1 MSKAES
7 GWRVLD
13 DALRVQVSRREV
25 LKIAAG
31 LGISATATGL
41 LGACGSQPQSGQGGG
56 GGGSDTWR
64 IAVPEL
70 KADSVFQGMGIEKG
84 FFEEEGIDAELVP
97 IASGTTS
104 TRALISGDVE
114 MATAGPPPFFAAMA
128 AGSDIRII
136 GSIFTT
142 VPHLMYVRE
151 DIDSLEGLLGESVAG
166 GQPGALLQSLAYALI
181 EQEGLDP
188 DAVSYVNV
196 GGSPDVFQAIVG
208 GNAAGGVAGP
218 DYALQIEDD
227 PSLPVKVLFPV
238 ADRLPDYLRNADA
251 VTSEMLEENR
261 DLVVRATAA
270 YVRGARYAV
279 ENKDEAVA
287 WIVENTEDE
296 ETTAAAVYEEYVN
309 RNLVNTDY
317 LITPSR
323 IEFTQQ
329 VGVDTGAL
337 EAVLPYEEVATDEVA
352 TEAMERLS

>member
-1 MSKAES
+1 MSKPDPV
-7 GWRVLD
+7 WHVLD
-13 DALRVQVSRREV
+13 DALRVRVSRREL

-31 LGISATATGL
+31 LGIGATATGL
-41 LGACGSQPQSGQGGG
+41 LGACGGQQQSGESG
-56 GGGSDTWR
+56 TWR

-70 KADSVFQGMGIEKG
+70 KADSVFQGLGIAKG

-104 TRALISGDVE
+104 TRALISGKVE

-128 AGSDIRII
+128 QRQDIRII

-151 DIDSLEGLLGESVAG
+151 DIDSLEDLLGQSVAG
-166 GQPGALLQSLAYALI
+166 GETGALLQSLAFAVI

-188 DAVSYVNV
+188 NAVSYVNV
-196 GGSPDVFQAIVG
+196 GGSPDVFQSIVG
-208 GNAAGGVAGP
+208 GNTAGGVAGP
-218 DYALQIEDD
+218 DFALQIEDD

-238 ADRLPDYLRNADA
+238 ADRLPDYLRNADV
-251 VTSEMLEENR
+251 VTGEMLEENR
-261 DLVVRATAA
+261 DMVVRATAA

-287 WIVENTEDE
+287 WIVENTEDDD
-296 ETTAAAVYEEYVN
+296 ETTAAAIYDEYVN

-317 LITPSR
+317 LITER
-323 IEFTQQ
+323 LTEFTQQ
-329 VGVDTGAL
+329 VGVDTGTL
-337 EAVLPYEEVATDEVA
+337 DFVLPYEEVATDEIA
-352 TEAMERLS
+352 IEAINRLG